1 MTATGVLSATC
12 SLFLRRRA
20 SAQGGVRWLTP
31 MAMQTTQ
38 GVLARGVAAELRSR
52 HIRLPTVALI
62 EKLCAMALTRTEQL
76 TFRRL
81 T

>member
-1 MTATGVLSATC
+1 
-12 SLFLRRRA
+12 
-20 SAQGGVRWLTP
+20 